1 MMNNKFKSTK
11 SLFKM
16 QVTEN
21 HLIKVVSYL
30 VSEEII
36 RQENGYLKF

>member
-1 MMNNKFKSTK
+1 
-11 SLFKM
+11 M
-16 QVTEN
+16 QVPEN
-21 HLIKVVSYL
+21 QLMKVVSYL

>member
-1 MMNNKFKSTK
+1 
-11 SLFKM
+11 M
-16 QVTEN
+16 QVPEN
-21 HLIKVVSYL
+21 HLMKVVSYL